1 MKTSGATKFLNA
13 IARNSVST
21 QKTYAAS
28 LLQFQFYLNTRSEKY
43 TLDSVINPILTGKID
58 VYETL
63 DEFVGFLVDMISEE
77 THKHLTNKS
86 INLYV
91 GAVRSYLAYR
101 NIDITPQKFKHK
113 VKIPKIGR
121 EEETAIDAEDIRKI
135 LLACNNKRLK
145 LYLLIL
151 ASSGARMIEAC
162 SIRNC
167 DIHFDVN
174 PTSIYIRKQFTK
186 TKVARNIYISDEANT
201 YLKQWIKWKYRK
213 HDQDKS
219 DLLFIVNTDIPG
231 SIDSLYDKLLKY
243 FNMLL
248 ASIGLDERKEDA
260 LRRKITFNSFR
271 RFVKT
276 VAGDQ
281 VNTDYL
287 EFLIGHAK
295 SSYWTKKEVAR
306 REIYQTKVM
315 RYVTFLDYTAIEIT
329 GKNIEARLQEKD
341 SQISKLQEQMT
352 ALEGIMN
359 DESAYQAHLESEI
372 TEMRKEKE

>member
-1 MKTSGATKFLNA
+1 MNNSGATKFLNA
-13 IARNSVST
+13 IATNSVST

-28 LLQFQFYLNTRSEKY
+28 LLQFQLYLDTRSEKY
-43 TLDSVINPILTGKID
+43 TLDSVIKPILAGEID

-63 DEFVGFLVDMISEE
+63 DEFVGFLVNMISEE

-101 NIDITPQKFKHK
+101 NIDITPQKFKNK

-121 EEETAIDAEDIRKI
+121 EEEAAIDAEDIRKI

-151 ASSGARMIEAC
+151 ASSGARMIETC
-162 SIRNC
+162 SIRIT

-174 PTSIYIRKQFTK
+174 PTSISIRKQFTK
-186 TKVARNIYISDEANT
+186 TKVARNIYISDEAT
-201 YLKQWIKWKYRK
+201 VYLRQWINWKYRK
-213 HDQDKS
+213 HEQNKT
-219 DLLFIVNTDIPG
+219 DLLFITNTDIPG

-243 FNMLL
+243 YNILL

-281 VNTDYL
+281 VNTDYS

-295 SSYWTKKEVAR
+295 SSYWTKKEPAR
-306 REIYQTKVM
+306 REIYASECMKHL
-315 RYVTFLDYTAIEIT
+315 TFLDYTALEKRGKGIESDL
-329 GKNIEARLQEKD
+329 KEKD
-341 SQISKLQEQMT
+341 NQIKKLQEQMKRV
-352 ALEGIMN
+352 EDIMS
-359 DESAYQAHLESEI
+359 DQDAYVAHLEE
-372 TEMRKEKE
+372 EMKSGKS